1 MIENVDHLLKWISE
15 LSSQRLKNFPHIVAK
30 SNQKIQELSK

>member
-1 MIENVDHLLKWISE
+1 MIENVDHWISE

-30 SNQKIQELSK
+30 SKQKIQELSK